1 MSNHWTKEQEE
12 ALSVKGRNLLL
23 SAAAGSGKTAVLTER
38 IARLVKDPENHIN
51 MNELLVLTFTKAAAS
66 EMKARISAALAD
78 ALKEAD
84 EADDEELMG
93 HLEKQISL
101 LGSAQISTLDSYF
114 QSLIH
119 QYFYLLDLDPK
130 MRILSDENEEF
141 LLEDEVLSAVLEDW
155 YEKGDPRF
163 LDTVDLFAD
172 RYQDHGL
179 KEMVLR
185 IFHFA
190 CSLPFPDDWMARL
203 PSHYRIS
210 EGASMDDLPW
220 DRPVLDK
227 LISLSEK
234 IMDSY
239 RQMFA
244 VMETS
249 PAAQAVYGTQLGN
262 EYAYFSTLASM
273 KSWRDWF
280 SLPDFAFDRLKG
292 MSKSQAEAYH
302 FAKSADFTK
311 SPEAETIK
319 SLRDEAK
326 KTWQKHISP
335 FVQISEKQW
344 LKETGAMLPTV
355 TVLSRLALD
364 FSRALKERKKQEGL
378 MDFNDMEHYALDILL
393 DRDNPDFTPEKA
405 VLFPSPAALS
415 IRSRYKEVM
424 IDEYQDTNGVQEL
437 ITALVSDGHNRFMVG
452 DIKQSIYR
460 FRQADPTIF
469 LEKYREFSKDEDAPS
484 RRIDLNRNFRS
495 DKAILSS
502 INFIFRQIM
511 TAKSLELDYGDAE
524 ALYAGRHEEERPLSY
539 VGGSV
544 SIDLIDREG
553 LKDAEVSED
562 VRDMENIALEGRLIA
577 RRIHEI
583 MDGGMVMEKNGT
595 FRPIKY
601 GDIVILLRSIAGKGP
616 QLMKVLEE
624 NHIPAISDKE
634 EDFMENSEVEIL
646 WALLKILDNPLQDL
660 ALAAVLRSFFAGLDE
675 KDLALLSL
683 EKERQGETHL
693 WPLLSSHILSEDK
706 EEKLSRFLTHYK
718 DWREN
723 GMGDGTAPLLRHILG
738 DTDYLTYV
746 SGLPGGSWR
755 AGHVLSFYHLALERD
770 KTPKS
775 GLYSFLNYLSELKKE
790 DRPFKSMAVAAIP
803 DSVHIMTIHKS
814 KGLEFPI
821 VFLADAQKGF
831 NLRDTWQTAICHKD
845 LGLGIQYYDKKHK
858 VRWPSLYWYALRE
871 ASRRENMA
879 EEARLLYVAM
889 TRARDKLF
897 IIASEKDLSRDLARW
912 TTSLA
917 SSGKAVP
924 APLPAHLVSN
934 AKSFL
939 DWIMPA
945 ALRHRSMKNAW
956 DMAGKIPAYEND
968 APSDSSLFTFTVTG
982 QQDLLTEEEKAAL
995 DEGNTKALLPSPKE
1009 ENREEVRDLSYFLAH
1024 LPEEAPPWMDA
1035 QLSWSYDHPG
1045 ALDTPAKLTA
1055 TAAVHLREL
1064 AEYRAGEEE
1073 PLPSAILADDG
1084 EDALDADYAAPPLFM
1099 ADEETK
1105 YEGTS
1110 FGTLMHK
1117 AMEMIDFTAV
1127 PAEPEAIENALRR
1140 LVEKGVFTEEEG
1152 KILLSSRRKPAPLSA
1167 LLAFARGPLAEKMKT
1182 ASLIRKEMPFS
1193 ILLPA
1198 RSFYPD
1204 CEEGENIFLQG
1215 VMDCLL
1221 EYEKDFIII
1230 DYKTDRTMT
1239 EEELK
1244 EHYKIQLQVYG
1255 EAAEKL
1261 LGKPVSHLYLW
1272 SFTYGKAIE
1281 VEKM

>member
-12 ALSVKGRNLLL
+12 ALSVRGKNLLL

-38 IARLVKDPENHIN
+38 IARLVKDPANHTDI
-51 MNELLVLTFTKAAAS
+51 NELLVLTFTKAAAS
-66 EMKARISAALAD
+66 EMKARISQALSD

-84 EADDEELMG
+84 EADDEG
-93 HLEKQISL
+93 RIRHLEKQISL

-114 QSLIH
+114 QSIIR

-130 MRILSDENEEF
+130 TRIISDENEEF
-141 LLEDEVLSAVLEDW
+141 LLEDDVLSAVLEKW
-155 YEKGDPRF
+155 YEKGDAHF

-172 RYQDHGL
+172 RYQDRAL
-179 KEMVLR
+179 KDMVLR

-190 CSLPFPDDWMARL
+190 SSLPFPEDWIRRL
-203 PSHYRIS
+203 PAHYRIP
-210 EGASMDDLPW
+210 EKASMDDLAW
-220 DRPVLDK
+220 DRPVLEK
-227 LISLSEK
+227 LMSLSEK

-239 RQMFA
+239 RQIFSI
-244 VMETS
+244 MEMS
-249 PAAQAVYGTQLGN
+249 PAAKAVYGEPMSN
-262 EYAYFSTLASM
+262 EYAYFSTLSAM
-273 KSWRDWF
+273 KSWKDWF
-280 SLPDFAFDRLKG
+280 SLPSFTFDRLKS
-292 MSKSQAEAYH
+292 MSKTQAEAYH
-302 FAKSADFTK
+302 FAKPADFTK

-319 SLRDEAK
+319 TLRDSAK
-326 KTWQKHISP
+326 KLWQKEIAP
-335 FVQISEKQW
+335 FAQIPEKQW
-344 LKETGAMLPTV
+344 ISETAAMLPTV

-364 FSRALKERKKQEGL
+364 FSAALRTRKKQEGL

-393 DRDNPDFTPEKA
+393 DRDNPHFTPEKA
-405 VLFPSPAALS
+405 ALFPSAAALS
-415 IRSRYKEVM
+415 IRRRFKEVM

-437 ITALVSDGHNRFMVG
+437 ITALVSKGTSRFMVG

-469 LEKYREFSKDEDAPS
+469 LEKYHTYSLDKDAPCH
-484 RRIDLNRNFRS
+484 RIDLNRNFRS
-495 DKAILSS
+495 DAAILSS

-624 NHIPAISDKE
+624 NHIPAVSDKE
-634 EDFMENSEVEIL
+634 EDFMENSEVEVL
-646 WALLKILDNPLQDL
+646 WALLKILDNPRQDL

-675 KDLALLSL
+675 KDLSLLYL
-683 EKERQGETHL
+683 EKVRQGETSL
-693 WPLLSSHILSEDK
+693 WPVLTSSVLSKEK
-706 EEKLSRFLTHYK
+706 EEKLQRFLHHYR

-723 GMGDGTAPLLRHILG
+723 GMQDGTAPLLRRILG

-746 SGLPGGSWR
+746 SGLSGGAWR
-755 AGHVLSFYHLALERD
+755 AGHILSFYHLALDRD
-770 KTPKS
+770 SAPQS
-775 GLYSFLNYLSELKKE
+775 GLYSFLNYMSKLKKE
-790 DRPFKSMAVAAIP
+790 KKSFKALAVSAMP

-814 KGLEFPI
+814 KGLEFPV
-821 VFLADAQKGF
+821 VFLADARKEF

-845 LGLGIQYYDKKHK
+845 LGLGIQYYDKKNR

-871 ASRRENMA
+871 ASRRENLA

-897 IIASEKDLSRDLARW
+897 VTAVLKDAASDLDRW
-912 TTSLA
+912 TTSL
-917 SSGKAVP
+917 SSAGSGEALS
-924 APLPAHLVSN
+924 PLPAHLTAN

-945 ALRHRSMKNAW
+945 ALRHRTMKDAW
-956 DMAGKIPAYEND
+956 DRAGKIPSYRND
-968 APSDSSLFTFTVTG
+968 APRDHSRFSFSITS
-982 QQDLLTEEEKAAL
+982 QMDLLTEDEKESSPINGK
-995 DEGNTKALLPSPKE
+995 DSLLPSTKE
-1009 ENREEVRDLSYFLAH
+1009 ENREEKTELSHFLAH
-1024 LPEEAPPWMDA
+1024 LPAKAPDWMDA
-1035 QLSWSYDHPG
+1035 QLSWTYPWQG
-1045 ALDTPAKLTA
+1045 ALETPAKLTA

-1064 AEYRAGEEE
+1064 AEYTASDE
-1073 PLPSAILADDG
+1073 PPQPSVILADEGDS
-1084 EDALDADYAAPPLFM
+1084 LDADYAAPPLFLSG
-1099 ADEETK
+1099 DETK
-1105 YEGTS
+1105 YQGTS

-1117 AMEMIDFTAV
+1117 AMEMIDFTAL
-1127 PAEPEAIENALRR
+1127 PADAESLEAALHQ
-1140 LVEKGVFTEEEG
+1140 LVEEKVFTEEEG
-1152 KILLSSRRKPAPLSA
+1152 KILLSQKRKPSPLSS

-1182 ASLIRKEMPFS
+1182 ASHIRKEMPFS

-1198 RSFYPD
+1198 RSFYPK

-1244 EHYKIQLQVYG
+1244 DHYKIQLQVYG

>member
-84 EADDEELMG
+84 KADDEELMG
-93 HLEKQISL
+93 HLEKQIAL

-203 PSHYRIS
+203 PSHYRIP
-210 EGASMDDLPW
+210 EGASVDDLPW

-273 KSWRDWF
+273 KSWKDWF

-319 SLRDEAK
+319 TLRDEAK

-335 FVQISEKQW
+335 FVRISEKQW

-469 LEKYREFSKDEDAPS
+469 LEKYHTYSLDKDAPS
-484 RRIDLNRNFRS
+484 HRIDLNRNFRS
-495 DKAILSS
+495 DAAILSS

-634 EDFMENSEVEIL
+634 EDFMENSEVEVL
-646 WALLKILDNPLQDL
+646 WALLKILDNPRQDL

-675 KDLALLSL
+675 KDLSLLYL
-683 EKERQGETHL
+683 EKVRQGETNL
-693 WPLLSSHILSEDK
+693 WPVLTSSVLSKEK
-706 EEKLSRFLTHYK
+706 EEKLHRFLHHYR

-723 GMGDGTAPLLRHILG
+723 GMQDGTAPLLRRILG

-746 SGLPGGSWR
+746 SGLSGGAWR
-755 AGHVLSFYHLALERD
+755 AGHILSFYHLALERD
-770 KTPKS
+770 SAPQS

-1099 ADEETK
+1099 AGEETK

-1272 SFTYGKAIE
+1272 SFTYGKAME